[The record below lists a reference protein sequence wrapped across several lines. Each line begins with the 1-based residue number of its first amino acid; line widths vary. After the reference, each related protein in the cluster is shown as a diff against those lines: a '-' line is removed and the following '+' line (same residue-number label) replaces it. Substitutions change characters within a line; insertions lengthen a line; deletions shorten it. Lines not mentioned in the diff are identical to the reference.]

1 MLKYLKKKEI
11 EDIIIF
17 GSFLK
22 GKENIKDI
30 DITIVF
36 KKFSKTI
43 WQDIN
48 KIGDEYHFSKTTFSK
63 LLIEPLFWQTLLHEG
78 YSLKHEEFISNI
90 LGMKSSFLFEY
101 ELLNLDKIKKQ
112 TFSGNM
118 LYPVTNMSLPIKVL
132 QYQVRNVIIVIII
145 FCLTNLFFY
154 FSHAL
159 YGTGG
164 RANFLKNIKGEK
176 IGRNSIL
183 IAEEYSEEM
192 RSFLDTWNVIYK
204 VRRIFS

>member
-1 MLKYLKKKEI
+1 LLKYLKKKEI

-112 TFSGNM
+112 TFS
-118 LYPVTNMSLPIKVL
+118 
-132 QYQVRNVIIVIII
+132 
-145 FCLTNLFFY
+145 
-154 FSHAL
+154 HAL